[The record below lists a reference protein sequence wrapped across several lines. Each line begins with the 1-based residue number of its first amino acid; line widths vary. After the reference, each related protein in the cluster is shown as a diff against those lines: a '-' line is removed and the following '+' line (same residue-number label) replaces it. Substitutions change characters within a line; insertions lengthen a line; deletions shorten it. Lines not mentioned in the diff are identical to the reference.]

1 MFELDITRWVEEA
14 KDRIGNAPLTIGYA
28 LLGRLEEHTPVVTGT
43 LRAGW
48 QIEVEPDRVLIVN
61 NVEYARRV
69 NDGFVGLDALGRYY
83 DQAGRHFVEQ
93 TIAEAPDVIAEA
105 LRQ

>member
-1 MFELDITRWVEEA
+1 MFELDISRWVDEA
-14 KDRIGNAPLTIGYA
+14 KGRVADAPLKIGYA
-28 LLGRLEEHTPVVTGT
+28 LLGRLQEHTPVVTGT

-48 QIEVEPDRVLIVN
+48 QIEVEPDRILIVN

-83 DQAGRHFVEQ
+83 DQAGRHMVEQ
-93 TIAEAPDVIAEA
+93 TIAEAPEVIAKA
-105 LRQ
+105 LRP